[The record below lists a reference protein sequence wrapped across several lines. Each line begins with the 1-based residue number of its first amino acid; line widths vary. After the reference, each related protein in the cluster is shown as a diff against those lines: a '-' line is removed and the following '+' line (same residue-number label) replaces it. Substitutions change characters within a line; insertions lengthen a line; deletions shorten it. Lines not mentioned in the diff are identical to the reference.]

1 LEDPYDSY
9 NYGTD
14 DYSEWNDG
22 GYIYDTSY
30 DDGSDPFDGD
40 GFASGASNA
49 NTPGTDVIAAYD
61 SAQGDTQAAAS
72 ADAAFQQAALSAA
85 GDLATSPASLAADP
99 SDPEWASSTIT
110 WSFAPGPT
118 TGATPVSAA
127 IAQKEQAVV
136 ERAMQTWAQASGLN
150 LQEVADTGNA
160 DLMIG
165 WGDLDTATSNM
176 LGFTSVPQTDGV
188 LQAGGVVLLEDPG
201 ETALTTNAEGQL
213 MYAGTDAT
221 FYQVALHEIG
231 HALGLGD
238 DSDPN
243 SVMYYALGADNTT
256 LDATDLAAIHQ
267 LYGTASASA
276 SASLDPT
283 QASTEV
289 SLLTAAAL
297 SANPLAAHHQLVLA

>member
-1 LEDPYDSY
+1 
-9 NYGTD
+9 
-14 DYSEWNDG
+14 
-22 GYIYDTSY
+22 
-30 DDGSDPFDGD
+30 
-40 GFASGASNA
+40 
-49 NTPGTDVIAAYD
+49 
-61 SAQGDTQAAAS
+61 
-72 ADAAFQQAALSAA
+72 
-85 GDLATSPASLAADP
+85 
-99 SDPEWASSTIT
+99 
-110 WSFAPGPT
+110 
-118 TGATPVSAA
+118 
-127 IAQKEQAVV
+127 
-136 ERAMQTWAQASGLN
+136 
-150 LQEVADTGNA
+150 
-160 DLMIG
+160 
-165 WGDLDTATSNM
+165 
-176 LGFTSVPQTDGV
+176 
-188 LQAGGVVLLEDPG
+188 
-201 ETALTTNAEGQL
+201 